1 MRQKP
6 VNLKKALAS
15 FTDTWSPKIITKVN
29 NYDVRI
35 AHVQGEHVWHVHE
48 ETDEFFLV
56 LKGYFDI
63 AIREKGEEK
72 VVNMIEG
79 LSLIHI

>member
-56 LKGYFDI
+56 LKGYLDI
-63 AIREKGEEK
+63 AIRCLLYTYPSPRDRG
-72 VVNMIEG
+72 
-79 LSLIHI
+79 